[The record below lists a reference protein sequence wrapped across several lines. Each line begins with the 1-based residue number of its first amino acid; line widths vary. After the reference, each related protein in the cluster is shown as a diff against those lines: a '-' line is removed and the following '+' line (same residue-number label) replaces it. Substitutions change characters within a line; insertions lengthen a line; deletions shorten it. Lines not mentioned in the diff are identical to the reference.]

1 MNQQRN
7 SAGSILAGAAVRGAG
22 AILGWKVI
30 AVALVAALLLGGLTL
45 GIGGIALFGSVTS
58 SATTQVACT
67 PGGPSVT
74 VEGTDG
80 KGFNSYNA
88 KQVETAAIILDTAG
102 NLGVGRQGQL
112 IALITAMQES
122 TLGLNT
128 HPTGAGNDAGPFQQ
142 RTLPGWYG
150 TAEQVQDV
158 QYATTA
164 FIQGVDI
171 DYAGPESAGPA
182 GYHIPGL
189 LDVAGWES
197 MDPGTA
203 AQTVQ
208 VSAHPTA
215 YTPHIQDAEALMT
228 HLEGA
233 TVTEASDTGGDA
245 SDAGGEDPTA
255 VDCTGGGTGEVQGAT
270 SMDQLPK
277 FPMPAGCTDQ
287 TPVVSEYGPDTLNGN
302 VPDSAL
308 CSFPNALDSDGRGQA
323 RAVAAYVA
331 MNEAFKA
338 EFGHD
343 LQISSTYRTYDDQVQ
358 TKANKGYLAA
368 TPGWSNHGFGLAI
381 DIRANPLEKRWIQEN
396 GPEYGWWHPLWAR
409 PDGRKP
415 EDWHYEYGTW
425 LTAGEYSAMDPSLIT
440 Y

>member
-1 MNQQRN
+1 MNQQRR
-7 SAGSILAGAAVRGAG
+7 SAGSLLAGAAVHGAG

-30 AVALVAALLLGGLTL
+30 AVALVAAILLAGLTL
-45 GIGGIALFGSVTS
+45 GVGGIALFGSVTS
-58 SATTQVACT
+58 SAATQVACT
-67 PGGPSVT
+67 PGGPSVR

-80 KGFNSYNA
+80 QGFNDYSA
-88 KQVETAAIILDTAG
+88 EQVETAAIILDTAG

-112 IALITAMQES
+112 VALITAMQES
-122 TLGLNT
+122 TLGVNT
-128 HPTGAGNDAGPFQQ
+128 QPTGAGNDAGPFQQ

-150 TAEQVQDV
+150 TPEQVQDV

-164 FIQGVDI
+164 FIKGVDI
-171 DYAGPESAGPA
+171 TYAGPGSAGPA
-182 GYHIPGL
+182 GYHLPGL
-189 LDVAGWES
+189 LDVAGWQS

-208 VSAHPTA
+208 VSAHPDA
-215 YTPHIQDAEALMT
+215 YTKHIQDAEALMT
-228 HLEGA
+228 HLADA
-233 TVTEASDTGGDA
+233 TVTEASDG
-245 SDAGGEDPTA
+245 GGEDPTA

-270 SMDQLPK
+270 SLDQLPK

-287 TPVVSEYGPDTLNGN
+287 TPVFSEYGPGTLNGN

-338 EFGHD
+338 EFGHN
-343 LQISSTYRTYDDQVQ
+343 LQISSTYRTYQDQVN
-358 TKANKGYLAA
+358 TKASKGWLAA

-381 DIRANPLEKRWIQEN
+381 DIRGTPLEKRWIQQN
-396 GPEYGWWHPLWAR
+396 GPTYGWWHPTWAR
-409 PDGRKP
+409 ADGRKP

-425 LTAGEYSAMDPSLIT
+425 LVAPEYQGMDTNQIA